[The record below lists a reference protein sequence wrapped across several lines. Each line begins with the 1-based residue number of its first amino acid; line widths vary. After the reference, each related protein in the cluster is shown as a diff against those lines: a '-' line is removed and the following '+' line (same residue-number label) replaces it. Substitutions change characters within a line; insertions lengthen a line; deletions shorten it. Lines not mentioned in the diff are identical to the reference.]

1 MRNLQTKKSAAL
13 FILIVNFKCYFL
25 LHLGLFESGGFLC
38 GCGVLVGFRNG
49 FV

>member
-1 MRNLQTKKSAAL
+1 MRNLQTKKSVAL

-25 LHLGLFESGGFLC
+25 LHLGLFESGGVL
-38 GCGVLVGFRNG
+38 GGRGVLVSFCNG